1 MADILPFGWRPRVHR
16 SRDARQADLFDGDVR
31 YRHDMALPELDDDEL
46 AAVIAA
52 LKEKLDR
59 DHFPHSPRLE
69 PVRRALAKLAPSTV
83 PKPTPPRT
91 PLPQAGPTRG
101 SRSRR

>member
-16 SRDARQADLFDGDVR
+16 SADARQADLFDGDVR
-31 YRHDMALPELDDDEL
+31 YRHNMGLPDLDDDEL

-52 LKEKLDR
+52 LKEKLARDR
-59 DHFPHSPRLE
+59 FPHAPRLG
-69 PVRRALAKLAPSTV
+69 PVRRALAKLDSSSV

-91 PLPQAGPTRG
+91 PLPQATRTRG
-101 SRSRR
+101 PRSRR